1 MNEPTARGRAQTAQR
16 GDTVWTSRYAP
27 VEVGG
32 TTFHELVAATV
43 ARHGDRVAFVDG
55 AGGRELSYATLADRA
70 DRVAATLAASGFGA
84 GDVLALQAPNM
95 APWAGI
101 ALGAMS
107 LGGAV
112 TGIPVTATADEVK
125 RQMTD
130 SRAALLVREIG
141 EALIARPR
149 TTPRH
154 AVEPEATAL
163 LPYSSGTGGLP
174 KGVVITHVQLVT
186 AVRQI
191 LRGIRLTPDDAV
203 LALAP
208 FSHVMG
214 FVITLG
220 SALAAGAR
228 LVTVPRF
235 DPADFI
241 PMLERHR
248 VSVVIVPPPVLPLLA
263 RSPSDL
269 PDVQLI
275 VSGGA
280 PLGAELQQAVAE
292 RFPHAAVGQGWGLT
306 ETSACGTMPDRE
318 LGTVPGSA
326 GRVMPNTE
334 LRVSDAGELLL
345 RGPQTMRG
353 YLDRPD
359 ATAELI
365 DADGWVHTGDLGRV
379 DADGNVYVVD
389 RLKELIKVNALQVA
403 PAELEALLGT
413 HPAVAECAVIGRPDQ
428 RCGEVPVAF
437 VATRAEVDAAALMAF
452 VAERV
457 APHKHIREV
466 RFGDAIPRTPAGKIL
481 RRRLRDE
488 GAAAGQPSYV

>member
-1 MNEPTARGRAQTAQR
+1 
-16 GDTVWTSRYAP
+16 VSKSWTSRYAP
-27 VEVGG
+27 VAIGG
-32 TTFHELVAATV
+32 TTFHELVAETA
-43 ARHGDRVAFVDG
+43 ARHGERVAFVDG
-55 AGGRELSYATLADRA
+55 PGGRELTYATLADRA

-112 TGIPVTATADEVK
+112 TGIPTTATGDEVK

-130 SRAALLVREIG
+130 SGAALLVREIG
-141 EALIARPR
+141 DDLIARPPAL
-149 TTPRH
+149 PRP
-154 AVEPEATAL
+154 AVAPGATAL
-163 LPYSSGTGGLP
+163 IPYSSGTSGLP
-174 KGVVITHVQLVT
+174 KRVPITHANLVT

-191 LRGIRLTPDDAV
+191 LRGIRLTPDDVV

-214 FVITLG
+214 FVIALG
-220 SALAAGAR
+220 SALATGAR

-235 DPADFI
+235 DPDDFL
-241 PMLERHR
+241 PLLARHR
-248 VSVVIVPPPVLPLLA
+248 VSVVIVPPPLMPLLA
-263 RSPSDL
+263 HSPLDL

-280 PLGAELQQAVAE
+280 PLGAELQQAVAD
-292 RFPHAAVGQGWGLT
+292 RFPQSAVGQGWGLT
-306 ETSACGTMPDRE
+306 ETTACGTMPDRA

-334 LRVSDAGELLL
+334 LRLGEHGELLL
-345 RGPQTMRG
+345 RGPQAVAGT
-353 YLDRPD
+353 
-359 ATAELI
+359 ELI
-365 DADGWVHTGDLGRV
+365 DADGWVHTGDLGRI
-379 DADGNVYVVD
+379 DADGNVFVVD

-403 PAELEALLGT
+403 PAELEALLGA
-413 HPAVAECAVIGRPDQ
+413 HPAVAECAVVPRRDE
-428 RCGEVPVAF
+428 RCGEVPVAVVVRRSPVEPGELIDF
-437 VATRAEVDAAALMAF
+437 VAA
-452 VAERV
+452 RV
-457 APHKHIREV
+457 APHKRIRGV
-466 RFGDAIPRTPAGKIL
+466 RFADALPRTPAGKIL

-488 GAAAGQPSYV
+488 GAAADQPSYV

>member
-1 MNEPTARGRAQTAQR
+1 MSKTF
-16 GDTVWTSRYAP
+16 TSRYAP
-27 VEVGG
+27 VAIGG
-32 TTFHELVAATV
+32 ATFHELVAETA
-43 ARHGDRVAFVDG
+43 ARHGDRIAFVDG
-55 AGGRELSYATLADRA
+55 PGGRELTYATLAERA
-70 DRVAATLAASGFGA
+70 DRVAATLAAGGFKA

-112 TGIPVTATADEVK
+112 TGIPTTATYQEVK
-125 RQMTD
+125 RQMAD
-130 SRAALLVREIG
+130 SGAALLVREIG
-141 EALIARPR
+141 EELIVRSRSGPRP
-149 TTPRH
+149 
-154 AVEPEATAL
+154 AVAPDAVAL
-163 LPYSSGTGGLP
+163 LPYSSGTSGLP
-174 KGVVITHVQLVT
+174 KRVPISHANLVT
-186 AVRQI
+186 AVRQL
-191 LRGIRLTPDDAV
+191 LRGIRLSPDDVV

-214 FVITLG
+214 FVIALG
-220 SALAAGAR
+220 SALATGAR

-235 DPADFI
+235 EPDDFL
-241 PMLERHR
+241 PMLARHR
-248 VSVVIVPPPVLPLLA
+248 VSVVIVPPPLMSLLA
-263 RSPSDL
+263 RSPLDL
-269 PDVQLI
+269 PAVQLI

-306 ETSACGTMPDRE
+306 ETTACGTMPDRE

-334 LRVSDAGELLL
+334 LRISECGELLL
-345 RGPQTMRG
+345 RGPQAVAG
-353 YLDRPD
+353 
-359 ATAELI
+359 TALI
-365 DADGWVHTGDLGRV
+365 DADGWVHTGDVGRV
-379 DADGNVYVVD
+379 DADGNVFVVD

-428 RCGEVPVAF
+428 RCGEVPIAF
-437 VATRAEVDAAALMAF
+437 VVPRVGVDADALMAF
-452 VAERV
+452 VADRV
-457 APHKHIREV
+457 APHKRIREV
-466 RFGDAIPRTPAGKIL
+466 RFVEAIPRTPAGKIL

>member
-1 MNEPTARGRAQTAQR
+1 MSKT
-16 GDTVWTSRYAP
+16 WTSRYAP
-27 VEVGG
+27 VAVGG
-32 TTFHELVAATV
+32 ITFHELVAAT
-43 ARHGDRVAFVDG
+43 AAQHGDRVAFADG
-55 AGGRELSYATLADRA
+55 PGGRELTYATLADRA
-70 DRVAATLAASGFGA
+70 DRVAATLAARGFGA
-84 GDVLALQAPNM
+84 GDVLALQAPNL

-112 TGIPVTATADEVK
+112 TGIPVTATGDEVK
-125 RQMTD
+125 RQMAD
-130 SRAALLVREIG
+130 SGAALLVREIG
-141 EALIARPR
+141 DELIARPPAA
-149 TTPRH
+149 PRP
-154 AVEPEATAL
+154 AVAPDAIAL
-163 LPYSSGTGGLP
+163 LPYSSGTSGLP
-174 KGVVITHVQLVT
+174 KRVPITHANLVT

-191 LRGIRLTPDDAV
+191 LRGIRLTPDDVV

-220 SALAAGAR
+220 SALATGAR

-235 DPADFI
+235 DADDFL
-241 PMLERHR
+241 PLLARHR
-248 VSVVIVPPPVLPLLA
+248 VSVVIVPPPLMPLLA
-263 RSPSDL
+263 RSALDL

-280 PLGAELQQAVAE
+280 PLGAELQRAVAE

-306 ETSACGTMPDRE
+306 ETTACGTMPDRE

-334 LRVSDAGELLL
+334 LRIGEEGELLL
-345 RGPQTMRG
+345 RGPQAVAGTG
-353 YLDRPD
+353 
-359 ATAELI
+359 LI
-365 DADGWVHTGDLGRV
+365 DADGWVHTGDAGRV
-379 DADGNVYVVD
+379 DADGNVFVVD
-389 RLKELIKVNALQVA
+389 RIKELIKVNALQVA
-403 PAELEALLGT
+403 PAELEAVLGT
-413 HPAVAECAVIGRPDQ
+413 HPAVAECAVVPRADE
-428 RCGEVPVAF
+428 RCGEVPVA
-437 VATRAEVDAAALMAF
+437 VVVPRAPVDADELIAF

-457 APHKHIREV
+457 APHKRIRAV
-466 RFGDAIPRTPAGKIL
+466 RFVDAVPRTPAGKIL

>member
-1 MNEPTARGRAQTAQR
+1 MIRPTARSRAATAQR
-16 GDTVWTSRYAP
+16 GGDTVRTSRYQP

-32 TTFHELVAATV
+32 TTFHELVLAAA

-55 AGGRELSYATLADRA
+55 AGGRELTYATLADRA
-70 DRVAATLAASGFGA
+70 DRVAATLATSGFGA

-112 TGIPVTATADEVK
+112 TGIPMTATVDEVK
-125 RQMTD
+125 RQMAD
-130 SRAALLVREIG
+130 SGAALLVREIG
-141 EALIARPR
+141 EGLIARPR
-149 TTPRH
+149 SAPLP
-154 AVEPEATAL
+154 AVAPDALAL
-163 LPYSSGTGGLP
+163 LPYSSGTSGLP
-174 KGVVITHVQLVT
+174 KRVPITHANLVT

-191 LRGIRLTPDDAV
+191 LRGIRLTPDDVV

-220 SALAAGAR
+220 SALATGAR
-228 LVTVPRF
+228 LVAVPRF
-235 DPADFI
+235 DPDDFL
-241 PMLERHR
+241 PMLARHR
-248 VSVVIVPPPVLPLLA
+248 VTVVIVPPPLMPLLA
-263 RSPSDL
+263 RSPLDL

-306 ETSACGTMPDRE
+306 ETTACGTMPDRA

-334 LRVSDAGELLL
+334 LRIADGGELLL
-345 RGPQTMRG
+345 RGPQAVAG
-353 YLDRPD
+353 
-359 ATAELI
+359 TALI
-365 DADGWVHTGDLGRV
+365 DADGWVHTGDAGRI
-379 DADGNVYVVD
+379 DADGNVFVVD

-413 HPAVAECAVIGRPDQ
+413 HPAVAECAVVPRPDE
-428 RCGEVPVAF
+428 RCGEVPVAVVVRRSPVEPRELIDF
-437 VATRAEVDAAALMAF
+437 VAG
-452 VAERV
+452 RV
-457 APHKHIREV
+457 APHKRIRDV
-466 RFGDAIPRTPAGKIL
+466 RFVDALPRTPAGKIL
-481 RRRLRDE
+481 RRLLRD
-488 GAAAGQPSYV
+488 GQPSYV

>member
-1 MNEPTARGRAQTAQR
+1 MTGTAHSTE
-16 GDTVWTSRYAP
+16 DTIWTSHYAP
-27 VEVGG
+27 VAVGG
-32 TTFHELVAATV
+32 TTFHELVLATA

-55 AGGRELSYATLADRA
+55 PGGRELTYATLSERA
-70 DRVAATLAASGFGA
+70 DRVAATLAAGGFGA

-95 APWAGI
+95 AAWAGI

-112 TGIPVTATADEVK
+112 TGIPTTATDEDVR
-125 RQMTD
+125 RQVTD
-130 SRAALLVREIG
+130 SGAALLIREIG
-141 EALIARPR
+141 EGLIARPR
-149 TTPRH
+149 SAPRP
-154 AVEPEATAL
+154 AVAPGAVAL
-163 LPYSSGTGGLP
+163 LPYSSGTSGLP
-174 KGVVITHVQLVT
+174 KGVMLTHAQLVT
-186 AVRQI
+186 GVRQV
-191 LRGIRLTPDDAV
+191 LRGIRLTPNDAV

-220 SALAAGAR
+220 SALATGAR
-228 LVTVPRF
+228 LVTVPRL
-235 DPADFI
+235 DHADFI
-241 PMLERHR
+241 PLLARHR
-248 VSVVIVPPPVLPLLA
+248 VSVVIVPPPLMPLLA

-280 PLGAELQQAVAE
+280 PLGAGLQRAVAE

-326 GRVMPNTE
+326 GRLMPNTE
-334 LRVSDAGELLL
+334 LRVSDRGELLL
-345 RGPQTMRG
+345 RGPQTTSG
-353 YLDRPD
+353 YHERPD

-365 DADGWVHTGDLGRV
+365 DADGWVHTGDLGYV
-379 DADGNVYVVD
+379 DADGNVFVVD

-413 HPAVAECAVIGRPDQ
+413 HPAVAECAVVPRADE
-428 RCGEVPVAF
+428 RCGEVPVA
-437 VATRAEVDAAALMAF
+437 VVVRRAPVEPAELIAF

-457 APHKHIREV
+457 APHKRIRDV
-466 RFGDAIPRTPAGKIL
+466 RFVAAIPRTPAGKIL
-481 RRRLRDE
+481 RRLLRDPDSDR
-488 GAAAGQPSYV
+488 AAAHASYV